1 MLCRCTAVV
10 PPVAVCSHCRR
21 SQTLSPVT
29 PQQLSLEGPPRT
41 ALDERAGYRL
51 VNAHEGF
58 KSRAGAYTLLN
69 LHSLF
74 LVVRRAATADPASYI
89 PIPLCQSNC
98 WPPLTQHYGVA
109 DRATRNKPQ
118 RAIGQTKKKAHSLQV
133 LVLLH
138 ASERQH
144 PKPQHTCFQAG
155 PGSTGKAFF
164 CRLGSDKERTKVG
177 TPAVRKCCAHCARCL
192 VLLGHLDKPKRGQEG
207 AAEGQL
213 PLQHMPQTC
222 KESW

>member
-118 RAIGQTKKKAHSLQV
+118 RAIGQTKKKHTRCKFWYCCMP
-133 LVLLH
+133 
-138 ASERQH
+138 AS
-144 PKPQHTCFQAG
+144 
-155 PGSTGKAFF
+155 GSTPSHSTLAF
-164 CRLGSDKERTKVG
+164 RLARAALERLSFVASVLTRSG
-177 TPAVRKCCAHCARCL
+177 QRLAPLRYASAVHTVLDAWCCW
-192 VLLGHLDKPKRGQEG
+192 GI
-207 AAEGQL
+207 
-213 PLQHMPQTC
+213 
-222 KESW
+222 